1 MGYSTKKIWY
11 FDKPGS
17 GNTQDALRIAAERAK
32 ELGIR
37 YLIVP
42 SSSGDTAKIAADTLR
57 GTGISLIVVTHA
69 VGFSSPG
76 VWEFDTR
83 VAEALR
89 TEGVKIIT
97 GTHVLSGLER
107 AFSSSPKVGG
117 GSRSEAVAEALRR
130 VIAVGLKVAVE
141 CTLIAADQ
149 GAIPVTE
156 EVIALGGTASGVDTV
171 CVIRPSHTNRFF
183 DLQVREIVAMP
194 RDR

>member
-17 GNTQDALRIAAERAK
+17 GNTQDALRIATERAK

-42 SSSGDTAKIAADTLR
+42 STSGETAKTAADTLR
-57 GTGISLIVVTHA
+57 GTEISLIVVSHV

-76 VWEFDTR
+76 VWEFDSTI
-83 VAEALR
+83 ADELR
-89 TEGVKIIT
+89 EQGVKIIT

-107 AFSSSPKVGG
+107 AFSSSPKIGG

-130 VIAVGLKVAVE
+130 IIAIGLKVAVE

-149 GAIPVTE
+149 GAIPVNE

-171 CVIRPSHTNRFF
+171 CVIKPSHTSRFF

-194 RDR
+194 RER

>member
-1 MGYSTKKIWY
+1 MGYSAKKIWY

-42 SSSGDTAKIAADTLR
+42 SSSGETAKIAADTLR
-57 GTGISLIVVTHA
+57 GDGISLIVVTHA

-76 VWEFDTR
+76 VWEFDAG
-83 VAEALR
+83 VAEELR
-89 TEGVKIIT
+89 KEGVRIVT

-107 AFSSSPKVGG
+107 AFSSSSKVGG

-130 VIAVGLKVAVE
+130 IIAVGLKVAVE

-149 GAIPVTE
+149 GVVPVTE

-183 DLQVREIVAMP
+183 DLQVKEIVAMP

>member
-17 GNTQDALRIAAERAK
+17 GNTQDALKIATERAK

-42 SSSGDTAKIAADTLR
+42 STSGQTAKTAADTLQ
-57 GTGISLIVVTHA
+57 GTEISLIVVSHV

-76 VWEFDTR
+76 VWEFDSKI
-83 VAEALR
+83 ADELR
-89 TEGVKIIT
+89 EQGVKIIT

-107 AFSSSPKVGG
+107 AFSSSPKIGG

-130 VIAVGLKVAVE
+130 IIAIGLKVAVE

-149 GAIPVTE
+149 GVIPVNE

-171 CVIRPSHTNRFF
+171 CVIKPSHTSRFF

-194 RDR
+194 RER

>member
-17 GNTQDALRIAAERAK
+17 GNTQDALRIATERAK

-37 YLIVP
+37 SLIVP
-42 SSSGDTAKIAADTLR
+42 STSGQTAKTASDTLQ
-57 GTGISLIVVTHA
+57 GTEISLIVVSHV

-76 VWEFDTR
+76 VWEFDNKI
-83 VAEALR
+83 ADELR
-89 TEGVKIIT
+89 EQGVKIIT

-107 AFSSSPKVGG
+107 AFSSSPKIGG

-130 VIAVGLKVAVE
+130 IIAIGLKVAVE

-149 GAIPVTE
+149 GVIPVTE

-171 CVIRPSHTNRFF
+171 CVIRPSHTSRFF

-194 RDR
+194 RER

>member
-17 GNTQDALRIAAERAK
+17 GNTQDALRIATERAK

-42 SSSGDTAKIAADTLR
+42 STSGQTAKTAADTLR
-57 GTGISLIVVTHA
+57 GTEISLIVVSHV

-76 VWEFDTR
+76 VWEFDSKI
-83 VAEALR
+83 ADELR
-89 TEGVKIIT
+89 EQGVKIIT

-107 AFSSSPKVGG
+107 AFSSSPKIGG

-130 VIAVGLKVAVE
+130 IIAIGLKVAVE

-149 GAIPVTE
+149 GTIPVNE

-171 CVIRPSHTNRFF
+171 CVIRPSHTSRFF

-194 RDR
+194 RER

>member
-11 FDKPGS
+11 FDKPGEA
-17 GNTQDALRIAAERAK
+17 NTADALQAALERAT

-37 YLIVP
+37 TLVIP
-42 SSSGDTAKIAADTLR
+42 STSGKTASIAADAIR
-57 GTGISLIVVTHA
+57 GTGISLIVVTHV

-76 VWEFDTR
+76 VWEFDEA
-83 VAEALR
+83 VAERLR
-89 TEGVKIIT
+89 AEGVKIIT

-107 AFSSSPKVGG
+107 AFSASPKVSG
-117 GSRSEAVAEALRR
+117 GSRSEAVSEALRR
-130 VIAVGLKVAVE
+130 IVSVGLKVAVE
-141 CTLIAADQ
+141 CVLIAADQ
-149 GAIPVTE
+149 GAIPLSE

-171 CVIRPSHTNRFF
+171 CVIRPSHTSRFF

>member
-11 FDKPGS
+11 FDKPGEA
-17 GNTQDALRIAAERAK
+17 NTADALQAALERAT

-37 YLIVP
+37 TLVIP
-42 SSSGDTAKIAADTLR
+42 STSGKTASIAADAIR
-57 GTGISLIVVTHA
+57 GTGISLIVVTHV

-76 VWEFDTR
+76 VWEFDGA
-83 VAEALR
+83 VAERLR
-89 TEGVKIIT
+89 AEGVKIIT

-107 AFSSSPKVGG
+107 AFSASPKVSG
-117 GSRSEAVAEALRR
+117 GSRSEAVSEALRR
-130 VIAVGLKVAVE
+130 IVSVGLKVAVE
-141 CTLIAADQ
+141 CVLIAADQ
-149 GAIPVTE
+149 GAIPLSE

-171 CVIRPSHTNRFF
+171 CVIRPSHTSRFF

>member
-17 GNTQDALRIAAERAK
+17 GNTQDALLIAGERAR

-37 YLIVP
+37 FLIIP
-42 SSSGDTAKIAADTLR
+42 STSGETAKKAADTIR
-57 GTGISLIVVTHA
+57 GTGISLIVVSHV
-69 VGFSSPG
+69 VGFSNPG
-76 VWEFDTR
+76 VWDFDTA
-83 VAEALR
+83 VAEELR
-89 TEGVKIIT
+89 QEGVRIIT

-107 AFSSSPKVGG
+107 AFSSSPKIGG

-156 EVIALGGTASGVDTV
+156 EVIALGGTGSGVDTV
-171 CVIRPSHTNRFF
+171 CVIKPSHTSRFF

>member
-17 GNTQDALRIAAERAK
+17 GNTQDALRIATERAK

-42 SSSGDTAKIAADTLR
+42 STSGETAKTAADTLR
-57 GTGISLIVVTHA
+57 GTEISLIVVSHV

-76 VWEFDTR
+76 VWEFDSTI
-83 VAEALR
+83 ADELR
-89 TEGVKIIT
+89 EQGVKIIT

-107 AFSSSPKVGG
+107 AFSSSPKIGG

-130 VIAVGLKVAVE
+130 IIAIGLKVAVE

-149 GAIPVTE
+149 GAIPVNE
-156 EVIALGGTASGVDTV
+156 EVIALGGKASGVDTV
-171 CVIRPSHTNRFF
+171 CVIKPSHTSRFF

-194 RDR
+194 RER

>member
-37 YLIVP
+37 YLIVS
-42 SSSGDTAKIAADTLR
+42 SSSGETAKIAAETLR

-76 VWEFDTR
+76 VWEFDAG
-83 VAEALR
+83 VAEELR
-89 TEGVKIIT
+89 KEGVRIVT

-141 CTLIAADQ
+141 CTMIAADQ

-156 EVIALGGTASGVDTV
+156 EVIALGGTASGVDTA